1 MIWKRKK
8 EEVAKGAGIDGFCF
22 NKINNI
28 SSMPYSSCK
37 LGFHEYECSTPLTK
51 KKNNISSTTCEGNN
65 LQTNLTRNQSNL

>member
-37 LGFHEYECSTPLTK
+37 LGFHEYECSTPLIK
-51 KKNNISSTTCEGNN
+51 KKTI
-65 LQTNLTRNQSNL
+65 